1 MNKLQYLAW
10 QIIRGDTRQASPSQL
25 KSELQELTATLEI
38 VSEQV
43 TAAVLRAAIKQIV
56 EKEVRRYLKHR
67 ERIERF
73 KRTRRWPAI

>member
-43 TAAVLRAAIKQIV
+43 TAAVLRAAIQQIV